1 MRIGIVNELPAV
13 NTYVEVYE
21 HTAGVKLKSIK
32 ALVWKVSTYRAEAW
46 TVKKEDEKQI
56 EAAEMFF

>member
-46 TVKKEDEKQI
+46 TVKKEDE
-56 EAAEMFF
+56 